1 MPLPNLTGLR
11 PADVADFDQMLDE
24 LPHKFAKPLSAWMDR
39 MIIAQIERNRVF
51 EVELAELQKQADE
64 AAAAENTP
72 DAAFERAL
80 DHYDQL
86 VSPASSA
93 ETKH

>member
-1 MPLPNLTGLR
+1 MGLPALTGLT
-11 PADVADFDQMLDE
+11 PEDILEFDQMIDE
-24 LPHKFAKPLSAWMDR
+24 IPHRWAKHLSAWMDQK
-39 MIIAQIERNRVF
+39 IVAQIERNRVF
-51 EVELAELQKQADE
+51 EVEFAELQKQAVE
-64 AAAAENTP
+64 AAAADNTP

-86 VSPASSA
+86 LSPASSA